1 LSPDEKPNAQ
11 KRPNSETRLKI
22 SITKTLEKQHRL
34 QMSQVFQYPRIT
46 IKYLLFKD
54 SIARPL
60 HPIGAAPNAT
70 LRSLDLAG
78 LRRGLARS

>member
-1 LSPDEKPNAQ
+1 
-11 KRPNSETRLKI
+11 
-22 SITKTLEKQHRL
+22 
-34 QMSQVFQYPRIT
+34 MSQIFSVLVNELCAG
-46 IKYLLFKD
+46 LLFKD

-78 LRRGLARS
+78 LRRGLAREMSLNNVKVNKSFGTFAGSYCYVA